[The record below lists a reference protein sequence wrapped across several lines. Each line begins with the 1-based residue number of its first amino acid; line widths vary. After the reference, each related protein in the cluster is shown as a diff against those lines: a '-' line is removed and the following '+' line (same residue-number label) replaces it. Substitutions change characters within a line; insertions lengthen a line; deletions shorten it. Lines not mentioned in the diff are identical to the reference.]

1 MDNTQF
7 INELIHKGNYGLNLD
22 NKDNEMMLVIKL
34 YQNGF
39 RVVLTQKNNNISG
52 NSNDSNVD
60 QFYSFSN
67 ENNKEIFAKIKR
79 KIFPKEIINDKINK
93 AFHKEI
99 ECVVIEDYSDVNYV
113 YINTKEETTEII
125 IKLINGN
132 IIKKEF
138 NLYHTIRDIKQIIEN
153 EVSEYKGK
161 KFTFVYGYP
170 PCTIDTIDFDKTID
184 DFGFQNVSLIQ
195 RLL

>member
-39 RVVLTQKNNNISG
+39 RVVLTQKNNING
-52 NSNDSNVD
+52 NSSDDNVD

-67 ENNKEIFAKIKR
+67 ENNKEIFTKIKR
-79 KIFPKEIINDKINK
+79 KIFPKEIINDNINK

-99 ECVVIEDYSDVNYV
+99 EYVVIEDHSDVNYV
-113 YINTKEETTEII
+113 YVNTKEETTEII

-138 NLYHTIRDIKQIIEN
+138 NLYHSIKDIKQIIEN

-170 PCTIDTIDFDKTID
+170 PCTIDIVDFDKTID

-195 RLL
+195 RLI

>member
-7 INELIHKGNYGLNLD
+7 INELIYKGNYGLNLD
-22 NKDNEMMLVIKL
+22 NKDNEMMLVIKI

-39 RVVLTQKNNNISG
+39 RVVLTQKNNISG
-52 NSNDSNVD
+52 NSSDDNVV

-67 ENNKEIFAKIKR
+67 ENNKEIFTKIKH
-79 KIFPKEIINDKINK
+79 KIFPKEIINDNINK

-99 ECVVIEDYSDVNYV
+99 ECVVIEDHSDVNYV
-113 YINTKEETTEII
+113 YVNTKEETTEII

-138 NLYHTIRDIKQIIEN
+138 NLYHSIRDIKQCIEN

-170 PCTIDTIDFDKTID
+170 PCTIDIVDFDKTID

-195 RLL
+195 RLI

>member
-39 RVVLTQKNNNISG
+39 RVVLTQKNNISG
-52 NSNDSNVD
+52 NSSDNNVD

-67 ENNKEIFAKIKR
+67 ENNKEIFTKIKH
-79 KIFPKEIINDKINK
+79 KIFPKEIINDNINK

-99 ECVVIEDYSDVNYV
+99 EYVVIEDHSDVNYV
-113 YINTKEETTEII
+113 YVNTKEETTEII

-138 NLYHTIRDIKQIIEN
+138 NLYHSIKDIKQIIEN

-170 PCTIDTIDFDKTID
+170 PCTIDIVDFDKTID

-195 RLL
+195 RLI

>member
-7 INELIHKGNYGLNLD
+7 INELIHKGNYGLNLE
-22 NKDNEMMLVIKL
+22 NQSKEMILVIKL

-39 RVVLTQKNNNISG
+39 RVALTQKNNIIAD
-52 NSNDSNVD
+52 SNDEH
-60 QFYSFSN
+60 FYSFSN

-93 AFHKEI
+93 AFQKEI

-113 YINTKEETTEII
+113 YVNTKEETTEII

-132 IIKKEF
+132 IIKKES
-138 NLYHTIRDIKQIIEN
+138 NLYHTIRDIKQCIEN

-170 PCTIDTIDFDKTID
+170 PCTIDIVDFDKTID

-195 RLL
+195 RLI

>member
-113 YINTKEETTEII
+113 YVNTKEETTEII

>member
-7 INELIHKGNYGLNLD
+7 INELIHKGNYGLNLE
-22 NKDNEMMLVIKL
+22 NQSKEMILVIKL

-39 RVVLTQKNNNISG
+39 RVALTQKNNIIAD
-52 NSNDSNVD
+52 SNDEH
-60 QFYSFSN
+60 FYSFSN

-93 AFHKEI
+93 AFQKEI

-113 YINTKEETTEII
+113 YVNTKEETTEII

-138 NLYHTIRDIKQIIEN
+138 NLYHTIRDIKQCIEN

-170 PCTIDTIDFDKTID
+170 PCTIDIVDFDKTID

-195 RLL
+195 RLI

>member
-170 PCTIDTIDFDKTID
+170 PCTIDIVDFDKTID